1 MDTRLQIFW
10 LKVNFK
16 QRNTRGVFRNFKQRN
31 TRGVV
36 RNLFL
41 LLSKGRGAQH
51 LFETQTPRKRSI
63 LLIQEG
69 LRYHSPPLKTYIN
82 PQVFIY
88 TTRGLKNQ
96 NVAKQKNE
104 LIRKLLLE

>member
-36 RNLFL
+36 RNFKQRNTRGVVRNLFL

-51 LFETQTPRKRSI
+51 LFEPQN
-63 LLIQEG
+63 
-69 LRYHSPPLKTYIN
+69 PPKTIN
-82 PQVFIY
+82 FTNPGGAEIP
-88 TTRGLKNQ
+88 
-96 NVAKQKNE
+96 
-104 LIRKLLLE
+104 